1 MKGFEVFLINFG
13 YFLQETY
20 ATITEAKAAGDACGF
35 QYVVFDA
42 DGKLCRTVGV

>member
-13 YFLQETY
+13 YYLQETY
-20 ATITEAKAAGDACGF
+20 ATVAEAKVAGDACGF
-35 QYVVFDA
+35 EYVIFDA